1 MENQVIKVMGMSCD
15 HCIQT
20 ITKAVEG
27 INGIAMV
34 QVDLEKKQVTVG
46 FEENQTDLKTI
57 SAKIIEA
64 GFEVAPLRG
73 GGKIGPD
80 ATLAP

>member
-15 HCIQT
+15 HCVQT

-27 INGIAMV
+27 INGIARV

-46 FEENQTDLKTI
+46 YEENQTDLKTI
-57 SAKIIEA
+57 SAKITEV

-73 GGKIGPD
+73 GGED
-80 ATLAP
+80 RA